1 MGAAAAE
8 NQHTP
13 PSTGTCITQNVI
25 VMTWSLDK
33 RRKENQYAPQVSTV
47 VLAARRGLLG
57 SHRHLEIS
65 RLVRWVEAK
74 ITELGAH
81 ELDGLST
88 IVGRT
93 GWRDCHQLVRH
104 SARPTAVLPP
114 DM

>member
-1 MGAAAAE
+1 MGAVVAE
-8 NQHTP
+8 SQRTP
-13 PSTGTCITQNVI
+13 RSTGTCITQNVI

-65 RLVRWVEAK
+65 RLVRWVEAE

-81 ELDGLST
+81 KLDS
-88 IVGRT
+88 
-93 GWRDCHQLVRH
+93 LVTVVVRE
-104 SARPTAVLPP
+104 
-114 DM
+114 